1 MRAKVSARQSCLAG
15 TGIQPRLHRMIPAA
29 MIAVIAAL
37 LSSGG
42 LLMWVQITNS
52 EPAAP
57 LAAAT
62 VWSLCLAVSLSVLRL
77 HPLSPAMVY
86 LYVFGV
92 FHLGLAVPW
101 SMGLDVGPAPAWLLH
116 SSLDPALTLIILAL
130 MAYLA
135 GTSLAAWK
143 WPVSERATPVDV
155 RYHNVVIFH
164 CGLVI
169 FLGGLAMFLWGLRS
183 LGFDR
188 LLSATYFE
196 TYKLTNWYDPRFFVT
211 SLNVAPIGLY
221 LMAAA
226 APWRRIV
233 AVLLTVLV
241 WSSVIF
247 WLGFRGFGL
256 IPVIT
261 VLAVIHKRGFRLPK
275 LAYPAGIAV
284 MLFAIPL
291 ITVLRDARLEDRSI
305 PEAASE
311 LRPLAAVSEM
321 GASLRPLVH
330 TVHYMETED
339 FRWGQTYWRGLLAV
353 FPNVS
358 GDWEGSSYLPLE
370 ELPPSHW
377 VTKQAAPWSYAHFGG
392 LGFSAVAEPYMNF
405 GTAGVVLYFIALPA
419 FLVGNSGFVVGERGF
434 GPATALD
441 TVDAPIL
448 KPSAF
453 GRGWDLGAC
462 VNGGVE
468 GRAGDAP
475 LPPKWLI
482 TMGLRQ
488 KNRFNECKACG
499 CEPAS
504 NHMSGF
510 GFSAT
515 DSDSGRRAH
524 GSHER
529 ARSARK
535 GRKKHVSVLP
545 RPNRSPWIVV
555 EQNHNGIG
563 KLMVPA
569 FQIYANMNVIN
580 DL

>member
-1 MRAKVSARQSCLAG
+1 MRRPKTEHAARPARTSRGHRNNKGGHQRGHRRSEVREHE
-15 TGIQPRLHRMIPAA
+15 IPQPERVGSIKSGS
-29 MIAVIAAL
+29 IK
-37 LSSGG
+37 SGG
-42 LLMWVQITNS
+42 M
-52 EPAAP
+52 
-57 LAAAT
+57 
-62 VWSLCLAVSLSVLRL
+62 
-77 HPLSPAMVY
+77 
-86 LYVFGV
+86 
-92 FHLGLAVPW
+92 
-101 SMGLDVGPAPAWLLH
+101 
-116 SSLDPALTLIILAL
+116 
-130 MAYLA
+130 
-135 GTSLAAWK
+135 K
-143 WPVSERATPVDV
+143 
-155 RYHNVVIFH
+155 
-164 CGLVI
+164 
-169 FLGGLAMFLWGLRS
+169 
-183 LGFDR
+183 
-188 LLSATYFE
+188 
-196 TYKLTNWYDPRFFVT
+196 
-211 SLNVAPIGLY
+211 
-221 LMAAA
+221 
-226 APWRRIV
+226 
-233 AVLLTVLV
+233 
-241 WSSVIF
+241 
-247 WLGFRGFGL
+247 
-256 IPVIT
+256 
-261 VLAVIHKRGFRLPK
+261 
-275 LAYPAGIAV
+275 
-284 MLFAIPL
+284 
-291 ITVLRDARLEDRSI
+291 
-305 PEAASE
+305 
-311 LRPLAAVSEM
+311 
-321 GASLRPLVH
+321 
-330 TVHYMETED
+330 
-339 FRWGQTYWRGLLAV
+339 
-353 FPNVS
+353 
-358 GDWEGSSYLPLE
+358 
-370 ELPPSHW
+370 
-377 VTKQAAPWSYAHFGG
+377 FGG
-392 LGFSAVAEPYMNF
+392 MKLM
-405 GTAGVVLYFIALPA
+405 
-419 FLVGNSGFVVGERGF
+419 GNSGFVVGERGF

>member
-1 MRAKVSARQSCLAG
+1 MSFGELDRAAFEFG
-15 TGIQPRLHRMIPAA
+15 RLI
-29 MIAVIAAL
+29 
-37 LSSGG
+37 
-42 LLMWVQITNS
+42 N
-52 EPAAP
+52 
-57 LAAAT
+57 
-62 VWSLCLAVSLSVLRL
+62 
-77 HPLSPAMVY
+77 
-86 LYVFGV
+86 
-92 FHLGLAVPW
+92 
-101 SMGLDVGPAPAWLLH
+101 
-116 SSLDPALTLIILAL
+116 
-130 MAYLA
+130 
-135 GTSLAAWK
+135 
-143 WPVSERATPVDV
+143 
-155 RYHNVVIFH
+155 
-164 CGLVI
+164 
-169 FLGGLAMFLWGLRS
+169 
-183 LGFDR
+183 
-188 LLSATYFE
+188 
-196 TYKLTNWYDPRFFVT
+196 
-211 SLNVAPIGLY
+211 
-221 LMAAA
+221 
-226 APWRRIV
+226 
-233 AVLLTVLV
+233 
-241 WSSVIF
+241 
-247 WLGFRGFGL
+247 FGL
-256 IPVIT
+256 NPLLRGMIRAQQGDKGPV
-261 VLAVIHKRGFRLPK
+261 
-275 LAYPAGIAV
+275 
-284 MLFAIPL
+284 
-291 ITVLRDARLEDRSI
+291 
-305 PEAASE
+305 
-311 LRPLAAVSEM
+311 
-321 GASLRPLVH
+321 
-330 TVHYMETED
+330 
-339 FRWGQTYWRGLLAV
+339 
-353 FPNVS
+353 
-358 GDWEGSSYLPLE
+358 
-370 ELPPSHW
+370 
-377 VTKQAAPWSYAHFGG
+377 
-392 LGFSAVAEPYMNF
+392 
-405 GTAGVVLYFIALPA
+405 
-419 FLVGNSGFVVGERGF
+419 VGNSGFVVGERGF

>member
-1 MRAKVSARQSCLAG
+1 MASGL
-15 TGIQPRLHRMIPAA
+15 T
-29 MIAVIAAL
+29 AAL
-37 LSSGG
+37 LNASRKFGTMQTAFDAAERG
-42 LLMWVQITNS
+42 LQS
-52 EPAAP
+52 AP
-57 LAAAT
+57 L
-62 VWSLCLAVSLSVLRL
+62 LFLA
-77 HPLSPAMVY
+77 
-86 LYVFGV
+86 
-92 FHLGLAVPW
+92 
-101 SMGLDVGPAPAWLLH
+101 
-116 SSLDPALTLIILAL
+116 
-130 MAYLA
+130 
-135 GTSLAAWK
+135 
-143 WPVSERATPVDV
+143 
-155 RYHNVVIFH
+155 N
-164 CGLVI
+164 
-169 FLGGLAMFLWGLRS
+169 
-183 LGFDR
+183 
-188 LLSATYFE
+188 
-196 TYKLTNWYDPRFFVT
+196 
-211 SLNVAPIGLY
+211 
-221 LMAAA
+221 
-226 APWRRIV
+226 
-233 AVLLTVLV
+233 
-241 WSSVIF
+241 
-247 WLGFRGFGL
+247 
-256 IPVIT
+256 
-261 VLAVIHKRGFRLPK
+261 
-275 LAYPAGIAV
+275 
-284 MLFAIPL
+284 
-291 ITVLRDARLEDRSI
+291 
-305 PEAASE
+305 
-311 LRPLAAVSEM
+311 
-321 GASLRPLVH
+321 
-330 TVHYMETED
+330 
-339 FRWGQTYWRGLLAV
+339 
-353 FPNVS
+353 
-358 GDWEGSSYLPLE
+358 
-370 ELPPSHW
+370 
-377 VTKQAAPWSYAHFGG
+377 
-392 LGFSAVAEPYMNF
+392 FS
-405 GTAGVVLYFIALPA
+405 
-419 FLVGNSGFVVGERGF
+419 GNSGFVVGERGF

-475 LPPKWLI
+475 LPLKWLI